1 MDVSRKGEGH
11 RGKVGQ
17 DQWKRALRKGGGG
30 WIDPVSVY
38 FNAIK
43 YRCVQLKQRRVTR
56 WRITRLECRYR
67 FRERRKS
74 KRIDPIPVRGC
85 RWRKREREERE
96 RKKSLFIP
104 WNVVIFSISLIP
116 SRCTKGAATIFQ
128 RKSARSFRS
137 QGSKFKERENFP
149 IEQEGGTD

>member
-1 MDVSRKGEGH
+1 M
-11 RGKVGQ
+11 
-17 DQWKRALRKGGGG
+17 
-30 WIDPVSVY
+30 SVY

-96 RKKSLFIP
+96 RVPFHS
-104 WNVVIFSISLIP
+104 VVIFSISLIP

-128 RKSARSFRS
+128 RKSAPSFRS